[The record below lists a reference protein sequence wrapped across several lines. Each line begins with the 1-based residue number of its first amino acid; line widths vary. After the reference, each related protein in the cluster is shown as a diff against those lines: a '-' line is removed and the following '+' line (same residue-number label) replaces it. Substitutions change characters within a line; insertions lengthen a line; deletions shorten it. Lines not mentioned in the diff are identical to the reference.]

1 VLRYDD
7 GECRCRPRAR
17 CQHFGLE
24 GTHIEKNEEHDF
36 NKAKFRTAHENA
48 GPQRERSLAG
58 YGTDV
63 PKGSRIRHQSKGV
76 LEDEGAELLV
86 AAVSVS
92 VA

>member
-1 VLRYDD
+1 M
-7 GECRCRPRAR
+7 
-17 CQHFGLE
+17 
-24 GTHIEKNEEHDF
+24 
-36 NKAKFRTAHENA
+36 RTAHNNA

-76 LEDEGAELLV
+76 LVYKGAALLV

>member
-1 VLRYDD
+1 
-7 GECRCRPRAR
+7 
-17 CQHFGLE
+17 
-24 GTHIEKNEEHDF
+24 
-36 NKAKFRTAHENA
+36 
-48 GPQRERSLAG
+48 LAG